1 MRRHWLLAAVS
12 LVIATATLAE
22 TKLRKLNAG
31 EVRQTLIGKVI
42 SDGYHWRYHLKE
54 NGSIDGSEMGR
65 PRNGRWHLEGSRL
78 CIVITAGAAPDQCWD
93 VMREGKNLVFA
104 INGSVIYDVKV
115 EEPRQVPKRQ

>member
-1 MRRHWLLAAVS
+1 MKRRYLLAAVL
-12 LVIATATLAE
+12 LVVATATAAE

-54 NGSIDGSEMGR
+54 NGLIDGTELARSR
-65 PRNGRWHLEGSRL
+65 KGRWHLEGSRL
-78 CIVITAGAAPDQCWD
+78 CIVITAGAAPDECWD
-93 VMREGKNLVFA
+93 VMREGKKLVLG

-115 EEPRQVPKRQ
+115 EEPRQVSKPQ